1 MRRLATTLGILGAS
15 VALTLGVTQSASA
28 AAGTLHLNGDFFQNP
43 TGCNRSE
50 NPAETGLVSNWTDS
64 IACVYSDPSCQEFVG
79 IAMPFTLV
87 EVPHAWSVRYN

>member
-1 MRRLATTLGILGAS
+1 MRRRRF
-15 VALTLGVTQSASA
+15 VALLARYEGLTPRIGVSGLS
-28 AAGTLHLNGDFFQNP
+28 GIVHP

-64 IACVYSDPSCQEFVG
+64 IAYVYSDPSCQESVG